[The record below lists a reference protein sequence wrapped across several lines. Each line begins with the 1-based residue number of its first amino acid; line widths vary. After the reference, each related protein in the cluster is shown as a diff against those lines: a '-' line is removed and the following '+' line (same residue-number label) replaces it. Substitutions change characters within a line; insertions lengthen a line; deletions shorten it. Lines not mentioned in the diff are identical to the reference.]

1 MKGTTKS
8 LGQKEINDKFYTKPL
23 IAKQLI
29 DKVNLEQ
36 YDLIIE
42 PSAGNGSFSKQLP
55 KCIAL
60 DLVPEDSSIIKQNFF
75 TFFPPENKK
84 CLVIGNPPFGQQ
96 SKLAIDFF
104 RHSAKF
110 ADTIAFILPKSFK
123 KHSIQNRLPLN
134 FHLTYEEELPKNSFI
149 LLEEEYDVPCIFQIW
164 NKQNSE
170 REKFSFPMKTDLLV
184 FTKNPIEAD
193 FRVQRVGGSAGHA
206 FLDKNGAISSN
217 YYLINKSCYSNLEL
231 VENINKIIFP
241 SINDTVGP
249 RSLPKGEFIYEL
261 ENFLQ
266 KNKEEA

>member
-1 MKGTTKS
+1 
-8 LGQKEINDKFYTKPL
+8 
-23 IAKQLI
+23 
-29 DKVNLEQ
+29 
-36 YDLIIE
+36 
-42 PSAGNGSFSKQLP
+42 
-55 KCIAL
+55 
-60 DLVPEDSSIIKQNFF
+60 
-75 TFFPPENKK
+75 
-84 CLVIGNPPFGQQ
+84 
-96 SKLAIDFF
+96 
-104 RHSAKF
+104 
-110 ADTIAFILPKSFK
+110 
-123 KHSIQNRLPLN
+123 
-134 FHLTYEEELPKNSFI
+134 
-149 LLEEEYDVPCIFQIW
+149 
-164 NKQNSE
+164 
-170 REKFSFPMKTDLLV
+170 MKTDLLV